1 MSVLL
6 CASGNAG
13 GESERVGCHII
24 QFRRLVDT
32 CLDGMAQSP
41 LHLQVYLNLYK
52 VPLRIFFHPQSLLE
66 EVDSNHI
73 PESAKD
79 AVVNCVLERT
89 DKWMS
94 RFYTLLQEDS
104 GPSIPPHPKFPSR

>member
-1 MSVLL
+1 
-6 CASGNAG
+6 
-13 GESERVGCHII
+13 
-24 QFRRLVDT
+24 
-32 CLDGMAQSP
+32 MAQSP

-52 VPLRIFFHPQSLLE
+52 VPLRIFSHPQSLLE

-79 AVVNCVLERT
+79 AVVNCVLERM

-104 GPSIPPHPKFPSR
+104 GPSIPPSP